1 MFSIDNME
9 VSMKLKYCIGIIVLL
24 LVFYIAGLT
33 AMPKRAILEINK
45 ITLYDETMDDALMN
59 YYGLQQNETN
69 KGLVK
74 RVGVQCEIKNI
85 SLIRKISNVEI
96 TFDENQPSLGI
107 SIGTRVDFVEP
118 DSLIL
123 KPHQKKKRAFA
134 FLVDTCNYS
143 DDEVISMLGNLNL
156 QLIEHHVN
164 ADKILLEHPVKCKV
178 E

>member
-9 VSMKLKYCIGIIVLL
+9 VSMKLKLKYCVGIIVLL
-24 LVFYIAGLT
+24 LVFCIAGLT

-45 ITLYDETMDDALMN
+45 ITLYDETMDDVLMN

-85 SLIRKISNVEI
+85 SPIRKISNVEI
-96 TFDENQPSLGI
+96 AFDENQPSLGI

-123 KPHQKKKRAFA
+123 KPHQELLH
-134 FLVDTCNYS
+134 FLLIL
-143 DDEVISMLGNLNL
+143 VIIAMMRLFLYWEI
-156 QLIEHHVN
+156 LIYN
-164 ADKILLEHPVKCKV
+164 
-178 E
+178 